1 MTTILLFSILAL
13 SYIFSGFVC
22 WLAFLNHFNQH
33 SPLLGWQRFL
43 AILSSFL
50 IVMFWPTGIITKGVK
65 LPTNFEKKYLLA

>member
-1 MTTILLFSILAL
+1 MTTTTILLFSVLAL

-33 SPLLGWQRFL
+33 SPLSGWQRSL

-50 IVMFWPTGIITKGVK
+50 IVIFWPAWIINKGVK
-65 LPTNFEKKYLLA
+65 LPA

>member
-1 MTTILLFSILAL
+1 MATILLTSILAL

-33 SPLLGWQRFL
+33 SPLLEGQKSL

-50 IVMFWPTGIITKGVK
+50 IVIFWPAWIINKGVELPAK
-65 LPTNFEKKYLLA
+65 LEKKHLLA

>member
-22 WLAFLNHFNQH
+22 WLAFLNQFNQH
-33 SPLLGWQRFL
+33 SPLLGWQRSL

-50 IVMFWPTGIITKGVK
+50 IVLFWPAWIINKAVK
-65 LPTNFEKKYLLA
+65 QPAKFEEKYLLA

>member
-1 MTTILLFSILAL
+1 MTTTTILLFSVLAL

-33 SPLLGWQRFL
+33 SPLVGWQRSL

-50 IVMFWPTGIITKGVK
+50 IVIFWPAWIINKGVK
-65 LPTNFEKKYLLA
+65 LPA

>member
-1 MTTILLFSILAL
+1 MTTILFSILSL

-22 WLAFLNHFNQH
+22 WLAFLNHFNQY

-50 IVMFWPTGIITKGVK
+50 IVIFWPAWIINKGV
-65 LPTNFEKKYLLA
+65 NLLA